1 MGGETERDGDR
12 GMERERDTGRVEK
25 GNTLEPE
32 EEKEREEKEEGPE

>member
-1 MGGETERDGDR
+1 
-12 GMERERDTGRVEK
+12 MERERDTGRVEK